1 MNPGEI
7 WVEKSKGMSTKVDIW
22 CGGSVENPETYSS
35 GGTFLLYLKGLV
47 YMLAKSRREFQ
58 KEC

>member
-1 MNPGEI
+1 
-7 WVEKSKGMSTKVDIW
+7 MSTKLDIW
-22 CGGSVENPETYSS
+22 CSGSVENPETYSP

-47 YMLAKSRREFQ
+47 YMLAKTRREFQ